1 MQREKWAKWK
11 LGGSGSSGVGVGM
24 EGANWVGELDG
35 TGGTIL
41 DAEPGGGAVSYAG
54 DHGSDR

>member
-11 LGGSGSSGVGVGM
+11 LGGSGSSGTGVGM
-24 EGANWVGELDG
+24 KGPHWVGGPDG
-35 TGGTIL
+35 AGGTIL
-41 DAEPGGGAVSYAG
+41 DAEPGGGAVSFTG